1 MTVVHLAGSIDH
13 QTVPEARRHLLTQ
26 LDGGDLDIDL
36 AAVTQIDTSGLAALI
51 EVFQVARRGGRTVHL
66 IHVSRQFAKLVRLA
80 RLENLFFVGPRGES
94 AVSH

>member
-1 MTVVHLAGSIDH
+1 MRVVHLAGSIDH
-13 QTVPEARRHLLTQ
+13 QTVPEVRRRLLAQ
-26 LDGGDLDIDL
+26 LGGGDLDIDL

-66 IHVSRQFAKLVRLA
+66 IHVSRQFLKLVRLA
-80 RLENLFFVGPRGES
+80 RLENLFFVGPRAES

>member
-26 LDGGDLDIDL
+26 LDGDDLGIDL
-36 AAVTQIDTSGLAALI
+36 AAVTQIDTSGLAALV
-51 EVFQVARRGGRTVHL
+51 EVFQVARHGGRKVHL
-66 IHVSRQFAKLVRLA
+66 VHVSRQFLKLVRLA

-94 AVSH
+94 TVSH